1 MRYRRLCGA
10 VLLSILCAPH
20 GWSQPE
26 EPALSS

>member
-26 EPALSS
+26 PALSS